1 MMIFNSFIDAN
12 DYNFGMQLTK
22 FSHHIFLLKNKT
34 LNFEGICLAV
44 AGSFLQKELPILSL
58 FETIL

>member
-22 FSHHIFLLKNKT
+22 FSHQIFLLKNKT
-34 LNFEGICLAV
+34 FEGICLAV